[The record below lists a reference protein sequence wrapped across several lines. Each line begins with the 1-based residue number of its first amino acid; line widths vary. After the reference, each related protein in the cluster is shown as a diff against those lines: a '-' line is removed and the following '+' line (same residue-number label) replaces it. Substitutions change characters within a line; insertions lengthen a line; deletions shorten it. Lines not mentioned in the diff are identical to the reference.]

1 MIDKKADVWYNEW
14 KTSNIIAYT
23 ENKTEGGFYMNA
35 TEMIKQIKGGNY
47 DDRFAKLY
55 GTHKAAAQKTR
66 YIEAINE
73 FTALYGDREI
83 TLFSVPGRSEISGNH
98 TDHNCGCVLAAALDL
113 DIIAVASETDD
124 GKISVK
130 SKGFPMDEIDIS
142 VLSPDS
148 YDDYSAAA
156 IIAGIC
162 DGFAKRNFRYG
173 SFVAY
178 TTSDV
183 LKGSGIS
190 SSAAFEVQICNILNH
205 FYNDGVIPAP
215 ELAKIS
221 QYAENVFFGKPSG
234 LMDQTACAVGGFVA
248 IDFENPETPII
259 EKVDFSLEKAGY
271 KLCIINTG
279 GNHADL
285 NEDYASIPQEMRLV
299 ASFFGKT
306 HLRGVTY
313 DRIIENLAE
322 LRCIAGDRAV
332 MRAMHFIEENIRVT
346 NQKKALRSG
355 DVRTFLDGVL
365 ASGDSSFKQLQN
377 VFTVKNVKE
386 QGLSLALALCKH
398 YLDGKGGAY
407 RVHGGGFAGTVQAF
421 VPADIC
427 DDFKKFMDNCFGENA
442 CAVLNIRSEGACK
455 F

>member
-1 MIDKKADVWYNEW
+1 MKATQT
-14 KTSNIIAYT
+14 KSQI
-23 ENKTEGGFYMNA
+23 ENGVLN
-35 TEMIKQIKGGNY
+35 
-47 DDRFAKLY
+47 DRLTALY
-55 GTHKAAAQKTR
+55 GRERADAQKVR
-66 YIEAINE
+66 YAEAIGE
-73 FTALYGDREI
+73 FIDLYGDREI

-113 DIIAVASETDD
+113 DIIAVASPCDD

-130 SKGFPMDEIDIS
+130 SKGFPKDEINIS
-142 VLSPDS
+142 ELSPES
-148 YDDYSAAA
+148 YEDYSAAA

-162 DGFAKRNFRYG
+162 DGFAKRNLSYG
-173 SFVAY
+173 GFVAY

-205 FYNDGVIPAP
+205 FYNNGVIPAP

-248 IDFENPETPII
+248 IDFENPEKPVI

-285 NEDYASIPQEMRLV
+285 NEDYASIPAEMRLV

-313 DRIIENLAE
+313 DQIIANLAE
-322 LRCIAGDRAV
+322 LRRVAGDRAV
-332 MRAMHFIEENIRVT
+332 MRAMHFTEENIRVK
-346 NQKKALRSG
+346 NQQKALQRG
-355 DVRTFLDGVL
+355 DIKAFLDGVL

-377 VFTVKNVKE
+377 VFTVKNVRE

-427 DDFKKFMDNCFGENA
+427 DGFKKFMDGCFGENA

-455 F
+455 L

>member
-1 MIDKKADVWYNEW
+1 MKATQT
-14 KTSNIIAYT
+14 KSQI
-23 ENKTEGGFYMNA
+23 ENGVLN
-35 TEMIKQIKGGNY
+35 
-47 DDRFAKLY
+47 DRLTALY
-55 GTHKAAAQKTR
+55 GRERADAQKVR
-66 YIEAINE
+66 YAEAIGE
-73 FTALYGDREI
+73 FIDLYGDREI

-113 DIIAVASETDD
+113 DIIAVASPCDD

-130 SKGFPMDEIDIS
+130 SKGFPKDEINIS
-142 VLSPDS
+142 ELSPES
-148 YDDYSAAA
+148 YEDYSAAA

-162 DGFAKRNFRYG
+162 DGFAKRNLSYG
-173 SFVAY
+173 GFVAY

-205 FYNDGVIPAP
+205 FYNNGVIPAP

-248 IDFENPETPII
+248 IDFENPEKPVI

-285 NEDYASIPQEMRLV
+285 NEDYASIPAEMRLV

-313 DRIIENLAE
+313 DQIIANLAE
-322 LRCIAGDRAV
+322 LRRVAGDRAV
-332 MRAMHFIEENIRVT
+332 MRAMHFTEENIRVK
-346 NQKKALRSG
+346 NQQKALQRG
-355 DVRTFLDGVL
+355 DIKAFLDGVL

-377 VFTVKNVKE
+377 VFTVKNVRE

-427 DDFKKFMDNCFGENA
+427 DGFKIFMDDCFGENA

-455 F
+455 L